1 METKE
6 RFAHNLAEGMARH
19 GLSEQQLANELGLD
33 RYWRKW
39 LRRVLKD
46 GLERPNANTVEM
58 LEKLAKRL
66 GFGSAK
72 HIWLGHF
79 DDDLARVE
87 AFREIWMAA
96 DRPLKQE
103 IEGRISEWQQEV
115 ERQVIKRRRIQ
126 VAELIARV
134 KFRWE
139 DLSSEERFAM
149 NILTPTGFIGVKGEE
164 LDVLDHLGLMS
175 KVVFDIIVEK
185 ELSPEMPPNDIWQI
199 VRPEMVRII
208 QERLAE
214 SRRKFPQ
221 KEQLDASVPM

>member
-46 GLERPNANTVEM
+46 GLERPNSNTVEM

-79 DDDLARVE
+79 DDDLAKVE

-126 VAELIARV
+126 VAELIARM

-149 NILTPTGFIGVKGEE
+149 NILTPTGFIGVRGEE

-199 VRPEMVRII
+199 VRPEMVRIV

-221 KEQLDASVPM
+221 KRHLDASVPE

>member
-1 METKE
+1 METKK
-6 RFAHNLAEGMARH
+6 RFAANLAEGMERH
-19 GLSEQQLANELGLD
+19 DLSEQQLANELGLN

-39 LRRVLKD
+39 LRRVLTH
-46 GLERPNANTVEM
+46 GLERPNANTIEM

-72 HIWLGHF
+72 RIWLGHF
-79 DDDLARVE
+79 DDDLAKVE
-87 AFREIWMAA
+87 AFRQIWMAA
-96 DRPLKQE
+96 DRPLKRE

-126 VAELIARV
+126 VAELIARM

-139 DLSSEERFAM
+139 DLSREERFAM
-149 NILTPTGFIGVKGEE
+149 NILTPTGFIGIRGEE
-164 LDVLDHLGLMS
+164 LDMLDHHGLMS

-199 VRPEMVRII
+199 VRPEMVRIVE
-208 QERLAE
+208 ERLAE

-221 KEQLDASVPM
+221 KEQLKASVPM

>member
-1 METKE
+1 METKK
-6 RFAHNLAEGMARH
+6 RFAANLAEGMERH
-19 GLSEQQLANELGLD
+19 GLSEQQLANELDLD

-39 LRRVLKD
+39 LRRVLTD
-46 GLERPNANTVEM
+46 GLERPNANTIEM

-72 HIWLGHF
+72 RIWLGHF
-79 DDDLARVE
+79 DDDLAKVE

-126 VAELIARV
+126 VAELIARM
-134 KFRWE
+134 KFGWE

-149 NILTPTGFIGVKGEE
+149 NILTPKGFIGIRGEE
-164 LDVLDHLGLMS
+164 LDMLDHHGLMS

-185 ELSPEMPPNDIWQI
+185 ELSPESSPNDIWQI
-199 VRPEMVRII
+199 VRPEMVRIVE
-208 QERLAE
+208 ERLAE

-221 KEQLDASVPM
+221 KTHLDASVPE